1 MVYTFNLTSSVLLFL
16 IEKTSFGNK
25 SIFVYSLNIHARHC
39 SQNTIKRQ
47 ASHANQIKRR
57 AILYGVDLTEARHPI
72 QIDRNYAAR
81 LHLVMKDLLV
91 IEYLIMHSLDI

>member
-1 MVYTFNLTSSVLLFL
+1 MPGIAV
-16 IEKTSFGNK
+16 KTRSNAK
-25 SIFVYSLNIHARHC
+25 HHM
-39 SQNTIKRQ
+39 QIK
-47 ASHANQIKRR
+47 KRR

-91 IEYLIMHSLDI
+91 IEYLIMHSLEI